1 MWVAEPHLVARK
13 RVDFQSVIF
22 LIVLS
27 ALLYFTKK
35 RVWSAL
41 R

>member
-1 MWVAEPHLVARK
+1 M
-13 RVDFQSVIF
+13 RVMVF

-35 RVWSAL
+35 RVWEKAH
-41 R
+41 